1 MEESVDLETSGP
13 FPFALRYATLTPGL
27 PTFTPT
33 ACSPNKVR
41 LFPSPTAAAFLGQD
55 IVSYREGDLL
65 RCPRCGNE
73 NPTGNRFCGMCGATL
88 LSVSPPAP
96 VHPAPQPVR
105 PAAPPPAAGAPPA
118 ISHPAP
124 DQTRAATRV
133 EEETPS
139 IAGPSFLGLSDPAP
153 ARRRGNLSIAPDTHS
168 SNLDYLLDD
177 VEEPKSSGAGK
188 VFFILFALLLA
199 VGFGYLRFRTHGFPW
214 APSAANKPAAAAPAT
229 SEVPT
234 DASSASPSITP
245 EPLPLA
251 SQPAATTQPASP
263 SIQPAPAN
271 PPAAQTPPAAPENA
285 ATPTTADANPP
296 AAAKPA
302 TAPGTDADSGKPA
315 DSSENSTQP
324 GGTATEPAAA
334 APAGSSDAGGAAATA
349 KPRAASKPIDPVA
362 EAQRYIYGKGV
373 SQDCDRGLHMLKP
386 MANQGNTK
394 AMVEMGALYSAGL
407 CTPRDL
413 PTSYRWFALAL
424 RKDPS
429 NDSIQTDL
437 QKLWGEMTQPE
448 RQLAIKL
455 TQ

>member
-1 MEESVDLETSGP
+1 
-13 FPFALRYATLTPGL
+13 
-27 PTFTPT
+27 
-33 ACSPNKVR
+33 
-41 LFPSPTAAAFLGQD
+41 
-55 IVSYREGDLL
+55 
-65 RCPRCGNE
+65 
-73 NPTGNRFCGMCGATL
+73 MCGATL

-105 PAAPPPAAGAPPA
+105 PVAPPPPPA
-118 ISHPAP
+118 VSRPTP

-139 IAGPSFLGLSDPAP
+139 IAGPSFLGLNDPAP
-153 ARRRGNLSIAPDTHS
+153 ARRRGNLGIAPDTHS
-168 SNLDYLLDD
+168 SNLDYLLED

-188 VFFILFALLLA
+188 VFLILFALLLA

-214 APSAANKPAAAAPAT
+214 APSAANKPEAAAPVH
-229 SEVPT
+229 SETPT
-234 DASSASPSITP
+234 DTPASSPSITP
-245 EPLPLA
+245 EPQPVA
-251 SQPAATTQPASP
+251 IQPVTSSQPASTPSIQPAS
-263 SIQPAPAN
+263 PAPAN
-271 PPAAQTPPAAPENA
+271 PPAAQTSPAGSVNAAAP
-285 ATPTTADANPP
+285 TASDANPSATP
-296 AAAKPA
+296 ASPD
-302 TAPGTDADSGKPA
+302 TDAGKPTG
-315 DSSENSTQP
+315 STSTSDQP
-324 GGTATEPAAA
+324 SGTSTEPPVA
-334 APAGSSDAGGAAATA
+334 APAGSSDASGAAAVA

-373 SQDCDRGLHMLKP
+373 SQDCDHGLRMLKP
-386 MANQGNTK
+386 MANQGNSK

-413 PTSYRWFALAL
+413 PTAYRWFALAL

-429 NDSIQTDL
+429 NDAIQVDL